1 MVDVQVCRICL
12 NMGVAMQDLLAYPLE
27 TYFASFMIESKPV
40 HTELPPYA
48 CYECAALL
56 KKYHLFKQK
65 GLHSQGLLCSVIDD
79 CGKITPPQIKSI
91 SRTNLLAYSK
101 VTQIDIV
108 AEDSTNSLTID
119 LPYTYTV
126 EETTNCLNIDQPDF
140 MVKVIKK
147 EDHDYTEVPDDI
159 TPGISSDEEE
169 FESIGKKKL
178 RDLEKVD
185 ICVKMDLDEES
196 DESEL
201 PLTMVDVKRLPL
213 RKSRAVTKKQG
224 RLKRNNTRVPKKRS
238 IEVKEDTLCEDKA
251 DLDDITV
258 VTLTLE
264 DQLEEINNRKQS
276 SNYLNCPYKCHLCY
290 KGFNNTH
297 TWKHH
302 LTKHTPSAGDVECNI
317 CKYRFKTK
325 KNLQRHVLN
334 HGRKYVCKLCPYNSR
349 NITTVKQHQGSH
361 KGVTHKCNF
370 CDEVF
375 TVRTTYVSHMRIK
388 HPSEN
393 ICGYC
398 GYSFHSQRGLL
409 VHKNMVHKDVDVKP
423 EENTEEGPYCAECDV
438 KFISSDAYKRHIV
451 MSVKHTQT
459 TDPINGCRVC
469 GTTFADPEELRLHH
483 RKEHPKRQPKHYR
496 LKTAKNKWPAKC
508 QHCPQEIENAR
519 AYWKHFRT
527 MHPNEN
533 YPVQKKCVCDI
544 CGKRFA
550 CNALLT
556 LHKRTHVGERP
567 YKCSRCD
574 RACYSAFDLR
584 VHQQKHS
591 DVRPF
596 PCTVCAK
603 AFKRKEALERH
614 LKIHSG
620 DNPYKCEICGVAFN
634 KSCTRTLHV
643 RTVHTKEPA
652 PPRKR
657 RNKINK

>member
-1 MVDVQVCRICL
+1 MGDVQVCRICL

-40 HTELPPYA
+40 HAELPPYA

-65 GLHSQGLLCSVIDD
+65 CLQSQGLLCGIIDD
-79 CGKITPPQIKSI
+79 CGKITPLQIKSI
-91 SRTNLLAYSK
+91 NRQNLLAVSK
-101 VTQIDIV
+101 VTQIDILV
-108 AEDSTNSLTID
+108 EKSTNSLNID
-119 LPYTYTV
+119 LPYTYIV
-126 EETTNCLNIDQPDF
+126 EETTNFLNVGQPNF
-140 MVKVIKK
+140 MVENIKK
-147 EDHDYTEVPDDI
+147 EDHDDTAVSDEI
-159 TPGISSDEEE
+159 TPCISSDEEE
-169 FESIGKKKL
+169 SENIGKKF

-185 ICVKMDLDEES
+185 ICVKMDLQES
-196 DESEL
+196 DDQEL
-201 PLTMVDVKRLPL
+201 PITTVDVKRQPL
-213 RKSRAVTKKQG
+213 RKSRATAKKQG
-224 RLKRNNTRVPKKRS
+224 RLKTNNTRVNKKRS
-238 IEVKEDTLCEDKA
+238 TEVKDDSLCEDEG
-251 DLDDITV
+251 LDDITV
-258 VTLTLE
+258 VTLSLAE
-264 DQLEEINNRKQS
+264 QLEEINKRKQS
-276 SNYLNCPYKCHLCY
+276 SNYLNCPYQCHLCY
-290 KGFNNTH
+290 KGFNKTL

-302 LTKHTPSAGDVECNI
+302 LSKHSPNAGDIECNI

-325 KNLQRHVLN
+325 RNLQRHALN
-334 HGRKYVCKLCPYNSR
+334 HGKKYLCNLCSYNSS

-375 TVRTTYVSHMRIK
+375 TVRTTYVCHMRIK

-398 GYSFHSQRGLL
+398 GYSFYSKRGLI
-409 VHKNMVHKDVDVKP
+409 VHKNMVHKDVD
-423 EENTEEGPYCAECDV
+423 ENAEQSTEAGPYCAECDV
-438 KFISSDAYKRHIV
+438 KFISTEAYKRHMV
-451 MSVKHTQT
+451 MSVKHTQST
-459 TDPINGCRVC
+459 ESINGCRVC
-469 GTTFADPEELRLHH
+469 GATFRDAEELRLHH

-496 LKTAKNKWPAKC
+496 AKAVTKWPTQC
-508 QHCPQEIENAR
+508 EHCPQEIENAR

-544 CGKRFA
+544 CGKRFT

-556 LHKRTHVGERP
+556 IHKRTHIGERP

-584 VHQQKHS
+584 IHQQKHS
-591 DVRPF
+591 DARPF
-596 PCTVCAK
+596 PCTFCAK